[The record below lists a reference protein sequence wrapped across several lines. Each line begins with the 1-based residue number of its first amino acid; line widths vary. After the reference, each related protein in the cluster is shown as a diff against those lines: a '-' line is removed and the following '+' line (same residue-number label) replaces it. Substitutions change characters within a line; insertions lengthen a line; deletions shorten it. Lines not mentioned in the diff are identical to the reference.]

1 MNTNWPAALDLLR
14 EAGARMLRLGPE
26 TSLREALQ
34 LIADTATKLMGSDAA
49 AVIYTYDAACGAFD
63 PASRVSAGE
72 RTPVVGDVPRA
83 DGVGAAALRTRRR
96 VLSYDSGLPFHPLKR
111 QAGIHTS
118 ACYPLLVSD
127 QPVGALYVDLREA
140 RCFTDDELRLL
151 DAFVPLSAI
160 AIYNTRQFDAINRAL
175 QRKVDEL
182 EQLRRA
188 ERLIS
193 SRSSLDETLAE
204 ILQSAQALTGAEYGS
219 FRLLDK
225 PARLLRLRATYP
237 GPIAPEFER
246 DLSLDEPTSVMAWVA
261 RHRQSALI
269 ADTRLP
275 PWSEVYVP
283 IHPELEM
290 RSELAVP
297 MLGPGGGLEG
307 VLNVES
313 PRAGAFEVEHQRV
326 LESLAT
332 QAVIALQEAKLLAAL
347 EAITGKLVS
356 SSPDELL
363 GLLIQRA
370 LDLLNVPHAA
380 VWEFDADP
388 GYLRLRAANIT
399 MIRPDYRVPLE
410 GSFLGQA
417 VLTRRPVYSANL
429 PTDPRLKRRRLVDTL
444 KWVSG
449 LAVPLIGREG
459 APLGAF
465 SVYTQAPREFSDWET
480 RLLTSLANHAAV
492 AFQQAEALTQ
502 IKLAQERQAVA
513 ETFAVLGDIAAN
525 LIHRINNMVGVIP
538 QLVEGLKEKR
548 PDLLDDP
555 FVCKKLAAI
564 EGNARTA
571 MTTARETFA
580 GIRPFPLQ
588 AVSVLKCY
596 EAAVARVACPRRISL
611 RARWLGKL
619 PAVSAAEEQLQLV
632 LVNLIENAVEAIG
645 ERKGLITVSGR
656 VTADALEAAR
666 TWVELSIADN
676 GPGVPPELRERI
688 FDASFTTKDS
698 GRKMGF
704 GLWWVKSWV
713 QRFGGSIRLAEP
725 NPTVQGCT
733 FIIRL
738 PVATARAAKRSN
750 R

>member
-1 MNTNWPAALDLLR
+1 MTNWPAALDLLR

-34 LIADTATKLMGSDAA
+34 LIADTATKLMGSEAA
-49 AVIYTYDAACGAFD
+49 AVIYTYDAARGAFD
-63 PASRVSAGE
+63 PTSRVSAGE
-72 RTPVVGDVPRA
+72 RVPILGDVPRP
-83 DGVGAAALRTRRR
+83 DGVGALALRTRRR
-96 VLSYDSGLPFHPLKR
+96 VLSYESGLPFHPLKR
-111 QAGIHTS
+111 EAGIHTS

-140 RCFTDDELRLL
+140 RTFTDDELLLL
-151 DAFVPLSAI
+151 DAFVPLSAV

-188 ERLIS
+188 EQLIS
-193 SRSSLDETLAE
+193 SRSGLDETLAE
-204 ILQSAQALTGAEYGS
+204 ILRSAVALTGAEYGS

-225 PARLLRLRATYP
+225 PAGLLRLRASYP
-237 GPIAPEFER
+237 GPTSPALSR
-246 DLSLDEPTSVMAWVA
+246 DISVDEPTSVMAWVA

-269 ADTRLP
+269 ADTRRP
-275 PWSEVYVP
+275 PWSDVYVP
-283 IHPELEM
+283 LHPELEM

-297 MLGPGGGLEG
+297 MLGPGGGVEG

-313 PRAGAFEVEHQRV
+313 PRPRAFEAEHQRL
-326 LESLAT
+326 LETLAT

-356 SSPDELL
+356 HSPDELL

-388 GYLRLRAANIT
+388 AYLRLRAANIT
-399 MIRPDYRVPLE
+399 AVWPDYRVPLE

-417 VLTRRPVYSANL
+417 VLTRRPVYSADL
-429 PTDPRLKRRRLVDTL
+429 PTDPRIKRRRLVDAM

-465 SVYTQAPREFSDWET
+465 SVYTQALREFSDWET

-513 ETFAVLGDIAAN
+513 ETFAVLGDVAAN

-555 FVCKKLAAI
+555 FVKKKLTDI
-564 EGNARTA
+564 EGSARKA
-571 MTTARETFA
+571 MTAARETFA
-580 GIRPFPLQ
+580 GIRPFPLR

-596 EAAVARVACPRRISL
+596 EAAAARAVRPECIRL
-611 RARWLGKL
+611 RARGLSKL

-632 LVNLIENAVEAIG
+632 LFNLIENAVDAIG
-645 ERKGLITVSGR
+645 ECKGRITVSGR
-656 VTADALEAAR
+656 VVADALDPDR
-666 TWVELSIADN
+666 SWVELSIADD
-676 GPGVPPELRERI
+676 GPGVPPEFRERI
-688 FDASFTTKDS
+688 FDASFTTKNS

-725 NPTVQGCT
+725 NPAARGCT

-738 PVATARAAKRSN
+738 PVAAEPAEK
-750 R
+750 